1 MNSLW
6 LFNVYGWALL
16 NFVVVV
22 LGLQFLQF
30 CPTILE
36 PNFDLNFFE
45 AERRCQMFTTS
56 LAQVRIGLELGS
68 QRCQLGR
75 IEISPGPFFRRSD
88 GFYIRRF
95 LWFPSLSWTWK
106 KSPFLVLGFFLDTTS
121 CQTLKRIPYVPI
133 ESPSLATNPSLN
145 VQSPQKVTCWQGK

>member
-1 MNSLW
+1 MNSLYMFIIYR
-6 LFNVYGWALL
+6 LALL

-22 LGLQFLQF
+22 LRLQFLQF

-36 PNFDLNFFE
+36 PNFDLNLFE
-45 AERRCQMFTTS
+45 AERRCQMFSAS

-88 GFYIRRF
+88 GLYIRRF
-95 LWFPSLSWTWK
+95 L
-106 KSPFLVLGFFLDTTS
+106 
-121 CQTLKRIPYVPI
+121 
-133 ESPSLATNPSLN
+133 
-145 VQSPQKVTCWQGK
+145 